1 MDLGLNIWDNC
12 LDSHLVI
19 ALQAM
24 LTSTNIKS
32 SMQKLPSKRTPGTPG
47 TSPKKTRAR
56 TTHIPEPHE
65 TELKLPET
73 DGWLTR
79 NETSDMLRCSLQT
92 LKNYEARDM
101 LHPRHALRK
110 DRTGAER
117 VMLVY
122 DPKELAQLPSK
133 KPGGPNELVREPGEL
148 AARAFEMFR
157 QGCLLD
163 EVVIEL
169 RETPERVDYLHERWL
184 DHTKARYVITPEAKK
199 VLEQLVGAFASVT
212 ELVELIQKKMTDIP
226 VSMAAHP

>member
-1 MDLGLNIWDNC
+1 
-12 LDSHLVI
+12 
-19 ALQAM
+19 
-24 LTSTNIKS
+24 
-32 SMQKLPSKRTPGTPG
+32 
-47 TSPKKTRAR
+47 
-56 TTHIPEPHE
+56 
-65 TELKLPET
+65 
-73 DGWLTR
+73 
-79 NETSDMLRCSLQT
+79 MLRCSLQT

-101 LHPRHALRK
+101 LHPRHAVRK

-157 QGCLLD
+157 EGHLLD

-199 VLEQLVGAFASVT
+199 IFEQLVGPFAGVA
-212 ELVELIQKKMTDIP
+212 ELIELFEKKLAEL
-226 VSMAAHP
+226 MADLQRSHASP